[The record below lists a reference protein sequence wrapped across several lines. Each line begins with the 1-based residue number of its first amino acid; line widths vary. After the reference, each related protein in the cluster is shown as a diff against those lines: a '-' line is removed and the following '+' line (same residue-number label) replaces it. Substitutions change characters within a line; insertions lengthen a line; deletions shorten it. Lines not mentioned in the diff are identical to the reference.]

1 MESKLHNRKPKLT
14 LPEILA
20 KLDAVYSEE
29 ELMKQYIQKS
39 LLRLEQLKEDKEFLQ
54 NTYMYM
60 SNRKQR

>member
-14 LPEILA
+14 LLEILA